1 MRVRFPQLGLHIFYF
16 MCYLCKRRLMST
28 LHISSMYKIRDVT
41 RKKMIKIIIIVK
53 LSIELHRYC
62 LIFHT

>member
-1 MRVRFPQLGLHIFYF
+1 
-16 MCYLCKRRLMST
+16 MST